1 MGFETEM
8 RGIPEK
14 YKKQVN
20 DLIWKFIWDNKP
32 NHIERSV
39 GCLNINERGM
49 RMINIENVVKSKQIQ
64 FIYKIINSEM
74 DS

>member
-1 MGFETEM
+1 
-8 RGIPEK
+8 
-14 YKKQVN
+14 
-20 DLIWKFIWDNKP
+20 LIWKFIWDNKP

-64 FIYKIINSEM
+64 FIYKIINS
-74 DS
+74 